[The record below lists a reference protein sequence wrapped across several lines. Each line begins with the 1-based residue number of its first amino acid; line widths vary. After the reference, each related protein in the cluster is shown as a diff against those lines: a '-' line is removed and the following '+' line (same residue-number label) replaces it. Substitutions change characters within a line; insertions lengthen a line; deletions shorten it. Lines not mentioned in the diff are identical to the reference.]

1 MTKAA
6 PYDIWLNKLAEERRN
21 SNEID
26 LAGCEEVLAV
36 ISVMESKG
44 RSVKITDLVQSLLL
58 GTGPTVQ
65 RKIMTLVKLG
75 LVAINPSKD
84 DARAKILST
93 TKAGLALLSERSK
106 QMRKVMQS

>member
-6 PYDIWLNKLAEERRN
+6 PYALWLNKLAEERKHTN
-21 SNEID
+21 DID
-26 LAGCEEVLAV
+26 LDGCEEVLAV
-36 ISVMESKG
+36 ISVMESSG
-44 RSVKITDLVQSLLL
+44 RAVKITDLVQSLLL

-65 RKIMTLVKLG
+65 RKVMTLAKHG

-93 TKAGLALLSERSK
+93 TKAGTALLNERSK
-106 QMRKVMQS
+106 QMRKIFL